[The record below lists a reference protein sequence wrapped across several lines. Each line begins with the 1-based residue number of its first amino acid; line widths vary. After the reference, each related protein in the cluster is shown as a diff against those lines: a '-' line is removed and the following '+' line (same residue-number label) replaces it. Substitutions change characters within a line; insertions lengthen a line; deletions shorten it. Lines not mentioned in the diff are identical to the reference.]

1 QCFYRRFIAPLIQPY
16 SIMKNS
22 IYLLLTALLCWQTTF
37 SQIADSS
44 NFYYQKGMEEK
55 NARRF
60 MVAFKNFQKSTGYK
74 KDNVDA
80 QTQLGLTAL
89 ELRDYGNAEV
99 AFLKVNELKKDD
111 PVAVENLANIYFWTH
126 QWKPAI
132 EFGQKAKQLNVGK
145 NWNY

>member
-1 QCFYRRFIAPLIQPY
+1 
-16 SIMKNS
+16 MKNCVF
-22 IYLLLTALLCWQTTF
+22 IPLAIFCCQATF
-37 SQIADSS
+37 SQSSDSS
-44 NFYYQKGMEEK
+44 QAYYQKGITEK

-60 MVAFKNFQKSTGYK
+60 MVAYKNFQKSVEFK

-111 PVAVENLANIYFWTH
+111 PVAIENLANIYFWTH
-126 QWKPAI
+126 QWKQAI
-132 EFGQKAKQLNVGK
+132 EFGEKAKQLNVGK